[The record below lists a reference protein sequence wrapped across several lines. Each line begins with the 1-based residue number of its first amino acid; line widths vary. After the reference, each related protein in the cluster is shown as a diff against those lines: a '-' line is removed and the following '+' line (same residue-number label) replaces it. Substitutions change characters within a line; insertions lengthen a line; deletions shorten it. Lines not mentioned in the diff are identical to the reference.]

1 MIIFVDFADLIQE
14 VKNLNLRLK
23 WPRWIAILLVCR
35 RFLEVKDVR
44 GRGIPRVIV
53 LVVSLSWCVNA
64 RGG

>member
-1 MIIFVDFADLIQE
+1 MIIFVDFADLIQK
-14 VKNLNLRLK
+14 VKDLNLRLK

-44 GRGIPRVIV
+44 ARGIPRVIV